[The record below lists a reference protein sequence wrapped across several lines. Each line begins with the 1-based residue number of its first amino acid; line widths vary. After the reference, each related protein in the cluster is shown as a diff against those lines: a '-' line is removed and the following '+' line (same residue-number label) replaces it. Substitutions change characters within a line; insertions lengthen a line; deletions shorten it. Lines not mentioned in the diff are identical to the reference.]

1 MESIKQF
8 FSFMNDVDFPYV
20 VLRNWDGLPYDVN
33 LGEHSDLDLLV
44 YDFEHWKELFPKAKP
59 EYSYPRVRFKQQI
72 DDSYIYI
79 DVRHVGDDYYPEDFE
94 RAILMTREYNDRGF
108 WTPNP
113 IHHRLALAYHAV
125 HHKNYIA
132 KEYLPFLGDAT
143 IEQLLEALKL
153 SNIGWVQ
160 PKDKTVGAFN
170 GYWKGATS
178 VVKKENGRVFKT
190 QVAYS
195 AYNLIRNEYEILS
208 KISSPHFPE
217 VYSQEENTI
226 EIEDCGEPLLNNIP
240 QDWEQQLNQISE
252 DLEANGTIHRD
263 IKLDNLMV
271 KNGVVKLIDFGWAKF
286 IDEHDEKEVPSCLG
300 YPNKPSWGFDD
311 RFSMGRVKK
320 QIEYELEEKGVAA

>member
-20 VLRNWDGLPYDVN
+20 VLRNWEGLPFDVN

-44 YDFEHWKELFPKAKP
+44 YDFEHWKEIFPKAKA
-59 EYSYPRVRFKQQI
+59 EYSYPRVRMKVPI
-72 DDSYIYI
+72 DDSYIYV

-94 RAILMTREYNDRGF
+94 KAILENREFNPRGF

-113 IHHRLALAYHAV
+113 ICHTLALAYHAV
-125 HHKNYIA
+125 HHKNYVS
-132 KEYLPFLGDAT
+132 KEYEKYLGDASV
-143 IEQLLEALKL
+143 EQLLEALKQ
-153 SNIGWVQ
+153 SNLGWVQ
-160 PKDKTVGAFN
+160 PKDKSVGAFN

-190 QVAYS
+190 QVSYS
-195 AYNLIRNEYEILS
+195 THKLIDNEYEILS
-208 KISSPHFPE
+208 KISSHHFPE
-217 VYSQEENTI
+217 VYSRDGNTI
-226 EIEDCGEPLLNNIP
+226 EIEDCGDSILSNIP
-240 QDWEQQLNQISE
+240 IDWESQLNEIIN
-252 DLEANGTIHRD
+252 DLEANGVMHRD

-286 IDEHDEKEVPSCLG
+286 LGEEDEKEVPSCLG

-311 RFSMGRVKK
+311 KFSMGRVKK